1 MLHTNLERF
10 VRRLSRRKQYSVDE
24 DGDLIENNAIG
35 TGPKRLRVLNL
46 FDLTFLGI
54 GSTLGVSNL

>member
-35 TGPKRLRVLNL
+35 TGPKLLRVLNL